1 MQPTPPTHAHTTDMH
16 LTHSH
21 ALTHTFSRPNLRLY
35 LNVQAIA
42 EDSQKAST
50 ALVPV
55 FSVFRLPDGDV
66 TIVFRV
72 HRMILSNENLTWDC
86 KECRQ

>member
-1 MQPTPPTHAHTTDMH
+1 MQPTPPTHAHTRHMH

-72 HRMILSNENLTWDC
+72 HRMILSNKNLTWDC
-86 KECRQ
+86 KKCRQ